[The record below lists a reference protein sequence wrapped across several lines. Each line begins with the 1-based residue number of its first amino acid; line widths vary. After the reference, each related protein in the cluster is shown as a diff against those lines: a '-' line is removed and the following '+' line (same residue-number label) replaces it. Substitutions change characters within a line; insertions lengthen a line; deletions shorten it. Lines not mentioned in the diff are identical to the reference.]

1 MRVTIMR
8 KIRQATIKT
17 ASAAAAVSIGL
28 VGCAGIS
35 DFDSWASS
43 DLEPAQHVAV
53 FAPADSHADAKRLE
67 DLYCRQIVESNRNM
81 NCEVL
86 TASFPVG
93 QTISEDALNAQLAT
107 IDATHLVT
115 IQMLESTPRTNTHG
129 TVIGDFVWGHNFHS
143 ERNLH
148 QVQILNLAT
157 DDIAYSAQLRSNT
170 AAAFTRHTYLS
181 DFTRRIVRDQQAQ
194 GVLLAP

>member
-1 MRVTIMR
+1 MS
-8 KIRQATIKT
+8 KIRQTTIKT
-17 ASAAAAVSIGL
+17 ASAVAAVSIGL

-43 DLEPAQHVAV
+43 DVEPARHVAV

-67 DLYCRQIVESNRNM
+67 DLYCREIVEANRNM

-86 TASFPVG
+86 TASFPAG
-93 QTISEDALNAQLAT
+93 QSISEDALTAQLET

-129 TVIGDFVWGHNFHS
+129 TIIGNFVWGHSFHS

-148 QVQILNLAT
+148 QVQILNLTT
-157 DDIAYSAQLRSNT
+157 DEIAYSAELRSDT
-170 AAAFTRHTYLS
+170 AAALTRHAYLS
-181 DFTRRIVRDQQAQ
+181 AFTRRIVRDQQAQ